1 MEIGFRTADTDTFL
15 GPAAYATDA
24 YLESLDLPQSVTYGV
39 MMNAKELVDHDDGA
53 ELVSSMFASAAS
65 SPVDLVRIAAHYREL
80 DAAAIIDRSAPRSRL
95 PGRPQPHA
103 DRITIAER
111 DRALR
116 SPRRT
121 TRCRSRLLRRFLRR
135 NAAHRCEGHRRS
147 TRASFNGPIGCHMHN
162 NMSLGFANAMAAV
175 DAGASWVD
183 STVLGMGRG
192 PGNAQTEY
200 LAVELSRRGLADLDV
215 VPLLPIVTGDFA
227 DLQRTYGWGASV
239 YYFLSAAHN
248 IHPTYIQEMTKDGRY
263 TVDEIVTAVEDLK
276 SADGASFS
284 RARLEAAAIDSG
296 LIDPDGTWDATG
308 WCEGRTVLIVG
319 PGPEGVA
326 RRDDIEAYIRT
337 AEPVVIAL
345 NAIPPVDPALVDLYA
360 ICHPVRALIDADT
373 IKGITR
379 PVVMPR
385 GIQSRIG
392 SEQTCVEFRDYGIA
406 ANDDWDDDRS
416 VVVHIAPHLGLS
428 VCPRDRDRRG
438 SSRDPVDRVR
448 RIRLRRPSP
457 RGDGNGAACVRDRRR
472 TRPPLTA
479 LTPTNYPID
488 RRSIYAPITRT
499 RRRQS
504 RAIRPSTAGWGWC
517 RLAAMN
523 SADLEFLGGVDVVA
537 LEDVDGV
544 DVRMVCDSSP
554 CRLEQLTSEDVEA

>member
-1 MEIGFRTADTDTFL
+1 MLNAAPNAESRSERAPVTLLDCTLRDGGYYNDWDFPRPLIKRYVNAMAATGIPIVEIGFRTADTTTFL

-39 MMNAKELVDHDDGA
+39 MMNAKELVEHDDGA
-53 ELVSSMFASAAS
+53 RLVTAMFSPAAA
-65 SPVDLVRIAAHYREL
+65 SPVDLVRIAAHFQEL
-80 DAAAIIDRSAPRSRL
+80 DRLPPSIDRLHSLGYRVGLNLMQIASRSPSEIEQFGHL
-95 PGRPQPHA
+95 
-103 DRITIAER
+103 AER
-111 DRALR
+111 LGIEVAYFADSFGGMQPADVSTVVQAL
-116 SPRRT
+116 S
-121 TRCRSRLLRRFLRR
+121 
-135 NAAHRCEGHRRS
+135 
-147 TRASFNGPIGCHMHN
+147 ASFPGPIGCHMHN

-175 DAGASWVD
+175 EAGATWVD

-227 DLQRTYGWGASV
+227 ELHRAYGWGASV

-263 TVDEIVTAVEDLK
+263 SVDEIVTAVEDLK

-308 WCEGRTVLIVG
+308 WCEGRDVLIVG
-319 PGPEGVA
+319 PGPEGLA
-326 RRDDIEAYIRT
+326 RRDDIESYIRT

-345 NAIPPVDPALVDLYA
+345 NAIPPVDPSLVDLFA
-360 ICHPVRALIDADT
+360 ICHPVRAMIDADT

-392 SEQTCVEFRDYGIA
+392 SEQTSVEFRDYGISA
-406 ANDDWDDDRS
+406 DGTGMTIDRS
-416 VVVHIAPHLGLS
+416 SCA
-428 VCPRDRDRRG
+428 
-438 SSRDPVDRVR
+438 
-448 RIRLRRPSP
+448 SP
-457 RGDGNGAACVRDRRR
+457 RISAFPYALAIATAGGAKAIQLSGFDGFESGDPRQEEMESVLRAFSEHEGA
-472 TRPPLTA
+472 PPLTA
-479 LTPTNYPID
+479 LTPTNYPIA
-488 RRSIYAPITRT
+488 RRSIYAPIT
-499 RRRQS
+499 S
-504 RAIRPSTAGWGWC
+504 
-517 RLAAMN
+517 N
-523 SADLEFLGGVDVVA
+523 S
-537 LEDVDGV
+537 
-544 DVRMVCDSSP
+544 
-554 CRLEQLTSEDVEA
+554 

>member
-1 MEIGFRTADTDTFL
+1 MAVHGSMARMPTGSSEAANPTKDPRVTLLDCTLRDGGYYNDWDFSRPLIQRYVAAMASARIPIVEIGFRTVDTATYL

-39 MMNAKELVDHDDGA
+39 MMNAKELVDDDDGA
-53 ELVSSMFASAAS
+53 ELVSSMFASATS
-65 SPVDLVRIAAHYREL
+65 SPVDFVRIAAHFKEL
-80 DAAAIIDRSAPRSRL
+80 DQLSSSIERL
-95 PGRPQPHA
+95 HSLGYRVGLNLMQ
-103 DRITIAER
+103 IAS
-111 DRALR
+111 R
-116 SPRRT
+116 SP
-121 TRCRSRLLRRFLRR
+121 SEIEHFGHLAARLGVEVAYFADSFGGMQPTDVRVAVEAL
-135 NAAHRCEGHRRS
+135 S
-147 TRASFNGPIGCHMHN
+147 ASFNGPIGCHMHN

-227 DLQRTYGWGASV
+227 DLQRKFGWGASV

-276 SADGASFS
+276 SSDGANFS

-296 LIDPDGTWDATG
+296 LIDPDGTWNATG
-308 WCEGRTVLIVG
+308 WCDGRTVLIVG
-319 PGPEGVA
+319 PGAEGVA

-337 AEPVVIAL
+337 TDPVVVAL

-385 GIQSRIG
+385 GIQTRIG
-392 SEQTCVEFRDYGIA
+392 SAHAPVEFRDYGIA
-406 ANDDWDDDRS
+406 ADDQGVS
-416 VVVHIAPHLGLS
+416 IGP
-428 VCPRDRDRRG
+428 
-438 SSRDPVDRVR
+438 SSCT
-448 RIRLRRPSP
+448 SP
-457 RGDGNGAACVRDRRR
+457 RISAFPYAVAIATAGGAAEIQLTGFDGFDSGDPRQEEMETILRAFGEHESS
-472 TRPPLTA
+472 PPVVA
-479 LTPTNYPID
+479 LTPTNYPIE
-488 RRSIYAPITRT
+488 RRSIYAPDL
-499 RRRQS
+499 RR
-504 RAIRPSTAGWGWC
+504 
-517 RLAAMN
+517 
-523 SADLEFLGGVDVVA
+523 
-537 LEDVDGV
+537 
-544 DVRMVCDSSP
+544 
-554 CRLEQLTSEDVEA
+554 

>member
-1 MEIGFRTADTDTFL
+1 MSTQVPTLQISAGPVTLLDCTLRDGGYYNNWDFSRPLIKRYVTAMAAAGIPIVEIGFRTADTDTFL

-39 MMNAKELVDHDDGA
+39 MLNAKELVDHHDGT
-53 ELVSSMFASAAS
+53 ELINSMFAPAAE
-65 SPVDLVRIAAHYREL
+65 SPIDLVRIAAHYREL
-80 DAAAIIDRSAPRSRL
+80 DELPASIDRLHSLGYRVGLNLMQIASRSSSEIEHFGHL
-95 PGRPQPHA
+95 AEQLGVEAAYFADSFGGMQPTDVKA
-103 DRITIAER
+103 VVE
-111 DRALR
+111 AL
-116 SPRRT
+116 
-121 TRCRSRLLRRFLRR
+121 
-135 NAAHRCEGHRRS
+135 GV
-147 TRASFNGPIGCHMHN
+147 SFNGPIGCHMHN

-175 DAGASWVD
+175 EAGASWVD

-215 VPLLPIVTGDFA
+215 VPLLPIVSGDFA

-263 TVDEIVTAVEDLK
+263 SVDEIVTAVEDLK

-308 WCEGRTVLIVG
+308 WCAGRTVLIVG
-319 PGPEGVA
+319 PGPEGLA

-337 AEPVVIAL
+337 AAPVVIAL
-345 NAIPPVDPALVDLYA
+345 NAIPPVDQALVDLYA

-392 SEQTCVEFRDYGIA
+392 SEQSLADFRDYGIA
-406 ANDDWDDDRS
+406 VADEGITIRQ
-416 VVVHIAPHLGLS
+416 
-428 VCPRDRDRRG
+428 
-438 SSRDPVDRVR
+438 SSCT
-448 RIRLRRPSP
+448 SP
-457 RGDGNGAACVRDRRR
+457 RISAFPYALAVATAGGAAEIQLTGFDGFESGDARQDEMEEVFRAFVDPEN
-472 TRPPLTA
+472 RPPITA
-479 LTPTNYPID
+479 LTPTSYPIR
-488 RRSIYAPITRT
+488 RRSIYAPLT
-499 RRRQS
+499 
-504 RAIRPSTAGWGWC
+504 
-517 RLAAMN
+517 
-523 SADLEFLGGVDVVA
+523 E
-537 LEDVDGV
+537 
-544 DVRMVCDSSP
+544 SS
-554 CRLEQLTSEDVEA
+554 